1 MPIENQFQRNWYLNQ
16 TNLVMS
22 HHYFEPIVK
31 VHDKNFKKEIETITL
46 IYYYFYHIQLLIMR
60 NKGVEE
66 EST

>member
-1 MPIENQFQRNWYLNQ
+1 
-16 TNLVMS
+16 MS

-46 IYYYFYHIQLLIMR
+46 MYYYFYHIQLLIMR

-66 EST
+66 EPT